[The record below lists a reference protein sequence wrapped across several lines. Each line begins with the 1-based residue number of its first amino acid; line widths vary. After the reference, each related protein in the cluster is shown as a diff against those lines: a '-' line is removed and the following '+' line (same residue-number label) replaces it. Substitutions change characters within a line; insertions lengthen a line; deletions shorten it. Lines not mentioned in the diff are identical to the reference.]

1 MPESSAAMYARLRA
15 SGLIGRLL
23 ELARDE
29 DLHPTRRDVTA
40 HAMALGSATGR
51 FDIRFREQGVAAG
64 LAAVP
69 DVIDAFGVDVAF
81 KPAANDGDA
90 VDQGSLGGTL
100 AGERAEVVLI
110 ERTVLNLVGRLS
122 GIATRT
128 AAFARAI
135 EGTAA
140 VVCDTRKTTPGLR
153 AFEKYAV
160 VCGGGTAHR
169 FSLGDAVLIKD
180 NHLAG
185 LAPAELT
192 TRLTD
197 AAARARSFDPAPK
210 FVEVE
215 VDTLDQLDAVLAIK
229 PGLIDFVLL
238 DNFSTDDLRE
248 ACARRTRSVSTPA
261 FEASGGVTLGTIRA
275 IAETGVERI
284 SVGGL
289 THQAVSL
296 DVGLDAAGA

>member
-1 MPESSAAMYARLRA
+1 MYASLRA

-29 DLHPTRRDVTA
+29 DLHPAGRDVTA
-40 HAMALGSATGR
+40 AAMALGSSRGR
-51 FDIRFREQGVAAG
+51 YEIRFRRSGVAAG
-64 LAAVP
+64 LATVP
-69 DVIDAFGVDVAF
+69 DAIDAFGVGVTF
-81 KPAANDGDA
+81 EPAAADGDA
-90 VDQGSLGGTL
+90 VEHGSLGGTL
-100 AGERAEVVLI
+100 SGERADVVLI
-110 ERTVLNLVGRLS
+110 ERTVLNLIGRLS

-128 AAFARAI
+128 AAFGRAI
-135 EGTAA
+135 EGTGA

-160 VCGGGTAHR
+160 LCGGGTAHR

-180 NHLAG
+180 NHLPG
-185 LAPAELT
+185 LAPTELT
-192 TRLTD
+192 ARLTD
-197 AAARARSFDPAPK
+197 AATRARSFQPRPR

-215 VDTLDQLDAVLAIK
+215 VDTLDQLDAVLAVE

-238 DNFSTDDLRE
+238 DNFSNADLRA
-248 ACARRTRSVSTPA
+248 ACARRERSASRPR
-261 FEASGGVTLGTIRA
+261 FEASGGVTLKTIRA

-296 DVGLDAAGA
+296 DVGLDAADR